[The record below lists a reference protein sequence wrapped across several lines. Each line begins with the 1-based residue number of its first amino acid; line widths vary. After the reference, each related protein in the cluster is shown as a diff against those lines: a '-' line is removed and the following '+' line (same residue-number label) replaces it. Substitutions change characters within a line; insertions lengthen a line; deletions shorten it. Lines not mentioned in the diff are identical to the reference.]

1 MSTLPSHGT
10 GWLESEVLLDLVTL
24 YDEWNEQ
31 DTSTSPDFTL
41 VQRRLRESFTLT
53 ELRKLELLTHVLT
66 GLIGN
71 ELALRGSDFEH
82 KHPSDP
88 EH

>member
-1 MSTLPSHGT
+1 MSELPSHGT
-10 GWLESEVLLDLVTL
+10 GWLESEALLDLVTL

-31 DTSTSPDFTL
+31 DANTSPDFTL
-41 VQRRLRESFTLT
+41 IQRRLRELFTLT
-53 ELRKLELLTHVLT
+53 ELRKLELLTHVLA
-66 GLIGN
+66 GLVGN
-71 ELALRGSDFEH
+71 ELALRGTDSEY